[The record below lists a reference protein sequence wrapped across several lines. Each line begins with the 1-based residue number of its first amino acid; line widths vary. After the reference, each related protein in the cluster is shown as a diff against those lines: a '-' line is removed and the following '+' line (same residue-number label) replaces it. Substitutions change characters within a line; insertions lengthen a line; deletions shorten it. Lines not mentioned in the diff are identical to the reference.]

1 MQRKR
6 RRSRFKRLR
15 CTAFA
20 LHHYSLPAF
29 EVIDGGLQPH
39 ITHHLRMMVSF
50 ELLGKLILRATGFG
64 QLPVVLFIL
73 LVQISCLAKILS
85 PACCNVLPYSAKYRG
100 GKVDVRKSKAVIALT
115 QFSQL
120 LGVLLHLR
128 FSRPILRAA

>member
-1 MQRKR
+1 
-6 RRSRFKRLR
+6 
-15 CTAFA
+15 
-20 LHHYSLPAF
+20 
-29 EVIDGGLQPH
+29 
-39 ITHHLRMMVSF
+39 MMVSF
-50 ELLGKLILRATGFG
+50 ELFGKLILRATGFG

-100 GKVDVRKSKAVIALT
+100 GKVDIRKSKAVIALT